1 MEKIT
6 TPESEVAVAKH
17 LGVRECIIVPNISW
31 GFNGMHECD
40 VFAIR
45 RSGYAVEVEIKCSKS
60 DLIADA
66 RKMHRKKPIDARISE
81 VYFAFQ
87 EKYYPDWSEYVPD
100 YAGILT
106 IREYADGKFHATRRR
121 NAKRNKLCRV
131 LTEKEQLLV
140 ARLGTLRIW
149 NLKDTLNK
157 RLKNGKN

>member
-6 TPESEVAVAKH
+6 TPEIEVAVAKH
-17 LGVRECIIVPNISW
+17 LGIRQCIIVPNISW

-45 RSGYAVEVEIKCSKS
+45 KSGFAVEIEIKQSKS

-66 RKMHRKKPIDARISE
+66 KKTHRKKPVDKRISE

-87 EKYYPDWSEYVPD
+87 DKYYPDWAEYVPS

-106 IREYADGKFHATRRR
+106 TRMTYDGKLIACRRR
-121 NAKRNKLCRV
+121 NAKRNKLCRK
-131 LTEKEQLLV
+131 LTDKEQLLV

-149 NLKDTLNK
+149 SLKDTLNK
-157 RLKNGKN
+157 RLKSKLK